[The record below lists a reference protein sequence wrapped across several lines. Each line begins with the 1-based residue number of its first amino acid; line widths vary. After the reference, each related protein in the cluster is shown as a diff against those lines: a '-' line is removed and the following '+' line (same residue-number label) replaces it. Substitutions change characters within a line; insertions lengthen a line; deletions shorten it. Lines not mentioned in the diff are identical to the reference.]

1 MPCPFE
7 VRQDDR
13 KSAALAAA
21 NLEVDPGALV
31 VDGYAPA
38 QAILRNPAMLQ
49 AGIGADEVKVG
60 NPDQMSVF
68 FLDGPAHKRRR
79 SAIARFFTPKAINSR
94 YRRTMELVSERLI
107 ADMRRTGSARLDVV
121 SFQLAVEVAAEIIG
135 LTDSDPLAMAER
147 IRKTLDNGGGTYRL
161 KGWRR
166 WAAQS
171 AAVSYAIQF
180 LLFDVWPAARARRKT
195 RRDDV
200 ISLMLDERYSI
211 KALLIECLTYAA
223 AGMVTTREFIVM
235 AAWHLLEREDLRVRY
250 LEGGEEE
257 QILLLEEILRLE
269 PIASVLHR
277 RGPDAAGPDGQAP
290 GQLFALDVRAAN
302 TDEANTGPCPHA
314 IDPDRHRHMK
324 GGVAALSF
332 GDGAHRCP
340 GAQVALHEA
349 RLFLDRLLRVPG
361 LRLAQAPQISWRSDL
376 MSYELRN
383 AVVTCDLA
391 R

>member
-1 MPCPFE
+1 MPCPFDHD
-7 VRQDDR
+7 RDDR

-21 NLEVDPGALV
+21 NLDTDPGALAIGGFA
-31 VDGYAPA
+31 DA
-38 QAILRNPAMLQ
+38 QAILRDPAMLQ
-49 AGIGADEVKVG
+49 AGIGADQVKVG

-79 SAIARFFTPKAINSR
+79 SNIARFFTPKAINSR
-94 YRRTMELVSERLI
+94 YRRTMEATSERLI
-107 ADMRRTGSARLDVV
+107 AEMQRSGSARLDVI

-135 LTDSDPLAMAER
+135 LTDSNPLGTAER

-161 KGWRR
+161 KGFRR

-180 LLFDVWPAARARRKT
+180 LLFDVVPAMWARRKT

-200 ISLMLDERYSI
+200 LSLMLDERYSI

-235 AAWHLLEREDLRVRY
+235 AAWHLLERDDLRARF
-250 LEGGEEE
+250 LEGSEED
-257 QILLLEEILRLE
+257 QIHLLEEILRIE

-277 RGPDAAGPDGQAP
+277 RATDGDGVA
-290 GQLFALDVRAAN
+290 GQLFALDIRAAN
-302 TDEANTGPCPHA
+302 LDEGNTGPCPHA
-314 IDPDRHRHMK
+314 IDPDRHTHMK
-324 GGVAALSF
+324 GSVAALSF

-340 GAQVALHEA
+340 GAQVALHES
-349 RLFLDRLLRVPG
+349 RVFLDRLLRVPG
-361 LRLAQAPQISWRSDL
+361 LRLAQAPEISWRSDL

-383 AVVTCDLA
+383 AVVTCTS
-391 R
+391 

>member
-1 MPCPFE
+1 MPCPFDAD
-7 VRQDDR
+7 RDDR

-21 NLEVDPGALV
+21 NMEADPGARLV
-31 VDGYAPA
+31 GGYAEA
-38 QAILRNPAMLQ
+38 QAILRDPAMLQ
-49 AGIGADEVKVG
+49 AGIGADQVKVG
-60 NPDQMSVF
+60 NPDQLSVF
-68 FLDGPAHKRRR
+68 FLDGKAHKRRR

-94 YRRTMELVSERLI
+94 YRHTMEAVSERLI
-107 ADMRRTGSARLDVV
+107 AQLRASGSARLDSI

-135 LTDSDPLAMAER
+135 LTESNPRGMAER
-147 IRKTLDNGGGTYRL
+147 IRNTLDNGGGTYRL
-161 KGWRR
+161 KGWR
-166 WAAQS
+166 WLAAQS
-171 AAVSYAIQF
+171 AAVFFAIQF
-180 LLFDVWPAARARRKT
+180 LALDVVPALWARRKT
-195 RRDDV
+195 RREDV

-235 AAWHLLEREDLRVRY
+235 AAWHLLERDDLRARY
-250 LEGGEEE
+250 LEGSEEE
-257 QILLLEEILRLE
+257 QIVLLEEILRLE

-277 RGPDAAGPDGQAP
+277 RGADA
-290 GQLFALDVRAAN
+290 QLFALDIRAAN
-302 TDEANTGPCPHA
+302 TDEASTGPCPHA

-361 LRLAQAPQISWRSDL
+361 LRLAQAPRISWRSDL
-376 MSYELRN
+376 MSYELRD
-383 AVVTCDLA
+383 AVVTCDA
-391 R
+391 GQ

>member
-1 MPCPFE
+1 MPCPFDHD
-7 VRQDDR
+7 RDDR

-21 NLEVDPGALV
+21 NLETNPEALAI
-31 VDGYAPA
+31 GGFAGA
-38 QAILRNPAMLQ
+38 QAILRDPAMLQ
-49 AGIGADEVKVG
+49 AGIGADQVKVG

-79 SAIARFFTPKAINSR
+79 SNIARFFTPKAINAR
-94 YRRTMELVSERLI
+94 YRRTMEATSERLI
-107 ADMRRTGSARLDVV
+107 AEMQRTGSARLDVI

-135 LTDSDPLAMAER
+135 LTDGDPLAMAER

-161 KGWRR
+161 KGFRR

-171 AAVSYAIQF
+171 AAVSFAIQF
-180 LLFDVWPAARARRKT
+180 LLFDVVPAMWARRKT

-200 ISLMLDERYSI
+200 LSLMLDERYSI

-235 AAWHLLEREDLRVRY
+235 AAWHLLERDDLRARY
-250 LEGGEEE
+250 LEGSEED
-257 QILLLEEILRLE
+257 QIHLLEEILRIE

-277 RGPDAAGPDGQAP
+277 RAADDNGTA
-290 GQLFALDVRAAN
+290 GQLFALDIRAAN
-302 TDEANTGPCPHA
+302 LDEGNTGPCPHA
-314 IDPDRHRHMK
+314 IDPERHTHMK
-324 GGVAALSF
+324 GSVAALSF

-340 GAQVALHEA
+340 GAQVALHES
-349 RLFLDRLLRVPG
+349 RVFLDRLLRVPG
-361 LRLAQAPQISWRSDL
+361 LRLAQAPEISWRSDL

-383 AVVTCDLA
+383 AVVTCTT
-391 R
+391 